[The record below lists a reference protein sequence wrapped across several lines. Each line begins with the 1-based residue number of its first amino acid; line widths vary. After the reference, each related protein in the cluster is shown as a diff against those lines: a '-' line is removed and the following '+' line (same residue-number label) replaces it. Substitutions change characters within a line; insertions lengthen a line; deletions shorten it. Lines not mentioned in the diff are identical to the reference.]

1 MAFPE
6 WQDVLYET
14 RFDHAQPRY
23 LSLLFSQVFDPN
35 VIVVGANASAFH
47 CAPTGLNL
55 VSSFIAQTISGKH
68 NSYIKTASHPFPKTA
83 SHPFNLA
90 SIQSILFAVG
100 LIFVQAAYIPLLVDE
115 RVHMV
120 KRRQL
125 VSGMDG
131 ISYWTGNFIF
141 DVTFNLLPATLCV
154 IYVALFDGEAM
165 FATWLAIVLYGF
177 AVVPFSYLA
186 ALLFSSPGTVHAL
199 TIFASVMCMI
209 AAWVMDISPNPK
221 LNQMNKTIKV
231 IYRFLPPFCLSD
243 SFRGIATRDAERD
256 VFAWDVTGR
265 NLVIMFVES
274 VGYFS
279 LLLLLEYLSKSRI
292 AQVKDDAWRAPHE
305 LSR

>member
-141 DVTFNLLPATLCV
+141 DVTF
-154 IYVALFDGEAM
+154 
-165 FATWLAIVLYGF
+165 ATWLAIVLYGF